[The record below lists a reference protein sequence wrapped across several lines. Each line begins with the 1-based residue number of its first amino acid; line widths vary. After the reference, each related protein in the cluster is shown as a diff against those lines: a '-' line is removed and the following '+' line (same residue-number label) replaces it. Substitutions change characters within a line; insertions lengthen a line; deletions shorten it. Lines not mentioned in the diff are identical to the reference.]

1 MAQTKYM
8 IFKSEDA
15 VKYLSDEQKLHLT
28 EILATIAGGRR
39 RESKSLGDMF
49 FVLNMKD
56 QFAVQAMDAYITA
69 IQDDGRYTTNQGIA
83 DALTVATDVRHV
95 AALKVTPRLPD

>member
-8 IFKSEDA
+8 IFKAEDA
-15 VKYLSDEQKLHLT
+15 VKHLNDEQKAHLT
-28 EILATIAGGRR
+28 EIFSAIAAGRR
-39 RESKSLGDMF
+39 RENKSLGDLF

-56 QFAVQAMDAYITA
+56 QFAVQALDAYIAA
-69 IQDDGRYTTNQGIA
+69 IQEDGRYTTTQGVA

-95 AALKVTPRLPD
+95 AALKVTPKLPD